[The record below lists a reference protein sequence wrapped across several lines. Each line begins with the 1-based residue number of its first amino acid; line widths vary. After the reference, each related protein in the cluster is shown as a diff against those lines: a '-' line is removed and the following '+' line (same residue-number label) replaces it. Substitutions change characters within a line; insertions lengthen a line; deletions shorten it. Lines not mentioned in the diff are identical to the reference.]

1 MNMKTF
7 IWKDMSH
14 GPFTSQSLNTHLLL
28 VKKRIKM
35 AKIVLL
41 QTFVQDDQ
49 TGAYSCNQRSG
60 LHRKEGKVPNF
71 QPNIFIYDTK

>member
-1 MNMKTF
+1 MGF
-7 IWKDMSH
+7 VWSY
-14 GPFTSQSLNTHLLL
+14 FTTPAQSFLLE
-28 VKKRIKM
+28 VKKAIKM

-49 TGAYSCNQRSG
+49 TGAYNCNQRSG